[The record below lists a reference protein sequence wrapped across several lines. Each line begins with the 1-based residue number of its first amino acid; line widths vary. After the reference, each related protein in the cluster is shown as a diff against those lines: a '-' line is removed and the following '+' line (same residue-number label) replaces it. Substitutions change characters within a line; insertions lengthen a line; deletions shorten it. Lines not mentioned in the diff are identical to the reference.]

1 MLRLYDV
8 QAGQPEPVSGARRG
22 ELRMLIRA
30 PGSGR
35 RPHLGDLRSY
45 LLPDLV
51 RRWAERRGLQVFACE
66 LSQTAGERALETIRA
81 EHAALNIHPPD
92 RTSPDPAGRSAP
104 GQPTRGQPMPGQHAP
119 GQHAPGQASDE
130 GPPFDLA
137 TGGSDRSP
145 VPDGLAAH
153 RAASTGPVTFE
164 GRDVAGL
171 AGTGLAGTDLT
182 GTDLTGTDLTGTDLT
197 GTDGDDGD
205 DGDGDGIVWLSD
217 VTGLGLDPL
226 ALRLTFLRHRYRE
239 PADLTWDALLAAD
252 RTLRRWR
259 ERVADWATEPSAPLV
274 RSYADA
280 VTSAFEDDVDS
291 PAALR
296 HLQALEADSAA
307 PAGAKFETFAYLD
320 LLLGLDLTREI
331 GRY

>member
-8 QAGQPEPVSGARRG
+8 QAGQLEPVSGARDG

-30 PGSGR
+30 PGPGR

-45 LLPDLV
+45 LLPDLI
-51 RRWAERRGLQVFACE
+51 RRWAERRGLRVFTCE
-66 LSQTAGERALETIRA
+66 LSQTAGERTLETLRT

-92 RTSPDPAGRSAP
+92 RTSGSAEPGEPPGGPDAP
-104 GQPTRGQPMPGQHAP
+104 PGGPGAPRQPGDDGQ
-119 GQHAPGQASDE
+119 
-130 GPPFDLA
+130 PFDLA
-137 TGGSDRSP
+137 TGDGDRSP
-145 VPDGLAAH
+145 GLNGLAA
-153 RAASTGPVTFE
+153 RRVASTGPVTFE

-171 AGTGLAGTDLT
+171 AAAAAAGPAGSAVPGGGADP
-182 GTDLTGTDLTGTDLT
+182 
-197 GTDGDDGD
+197 DDGD
-205 DGDGDGIVWLSD
+205 PDGADPDCGADPDGADGIVWLSD

-226 ALRLTFLRHRYRE
+226 ALRLAFLRYRYRE

-274 RSYADA
+274 RSCADA
-280 VTSAFEDDVDS
+280 VTGAFEDDVDS

-296 HLQALEADSAA
+296 HLQALEADSAV
-307 PAGAKFETFAYLD
+307 PAGAKFETFAHLD
-320 LLLGLDLTREI
+320 LLFGLDLAREI